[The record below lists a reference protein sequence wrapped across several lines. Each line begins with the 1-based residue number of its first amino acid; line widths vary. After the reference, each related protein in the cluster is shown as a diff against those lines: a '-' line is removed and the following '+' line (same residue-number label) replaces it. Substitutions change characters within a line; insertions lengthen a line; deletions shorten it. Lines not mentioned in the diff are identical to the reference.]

1 MKDAF
6 SLIIYNIPALI
17 CYSVSAYLLIHDKY
31 GWGWF
36 LLVALIC
43 THVSHGSNNTS
54 DQKVVPKLIII
65 VP

>member
-54 DQKVVPKLIII
+54 D
-65 VP
+65 